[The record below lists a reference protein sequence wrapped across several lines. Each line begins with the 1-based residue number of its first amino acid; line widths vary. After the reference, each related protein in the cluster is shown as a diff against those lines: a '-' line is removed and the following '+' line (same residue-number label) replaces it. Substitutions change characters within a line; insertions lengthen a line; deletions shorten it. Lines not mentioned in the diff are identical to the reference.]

1 MRLSEAATA
10 FLESSAGIPDQ
21 DDRDDRAEQSDTALS
36 LDRLVTQLADPEIE
50 QLTPALLRDVLARWY
65 VEEASAYQPSTRP
78 PLPAAEALIST
89 LKDFFRWSE
98 RYSDAALNGERL
110 QVLDGLTETV
120 PRAIA
125 ISVALAA
132 DSARRGGAI
141 SFPEFLT
148 TFAEGGQSEY
158 DVGDPAGEAG
168 VREGYFRIL
177 DVEGREVAAEEL
189 IQEERV
195 SPILF
200 PEKVALLLA
209 PGYIL
214 NLELVRTAEGWQ
226 VAGSGF
232 AYPPGTEF

>member
-1 MRLSEAATA
+1 MRLRQAAAA
-10 FLESSAGIPDQ
+10 FLESSAGAH
-21 DDRDDRAEQSDTALS
+21 DRADQNDTALS
-36 LDRLVTQLADPEIE
+36 LDLLVRQLADPDIE
-50 QLTPALLRDVLARWY
+50 QLTPALLRDFLARWY
-65 VEEASAYQPSTRP
+65 VEEASGCQPSTLP
-78 PLPAAEALIST
+78 ALPAAEALIAA

-98 RYSDAALNGERL
+98 RISDAALNRVRL
-110 QVLDGLTETV
+110 QVLDSLTETV

-132 DSARRGGAI
+132 ESARRGGAV

-158 DVGDPAGEAG
+158 DVGDPSGEAG
-168 VREGYFRIL
+168 VKEGYFCIL
-177 DVEGREVAAEEL
+177 AVEGREVAAEEL
-189 IQEERV
+189 IQEEQV

-200 PEKVALLLA
+200 PDKIARLLA

-214 NLELVRTAEGWQ
+214 SLELVRTAEGWQ